1 MIGCMGC
8 GSVEKPTRI
17 FVGGTVMRG
26 TTIVVVRKD
35 GVTAMAS
42 DGQVTIGDVSV
53 KQKAV
58 KVRRLLKGEVLAGFS
73 GAVAD
78 SLALLERFEG
88 KLEEF
93 GGDLRRAAVE
103 MAKLWRTDRVLR
115 RLEAFLLVADAET
128 ILLIS
133 GGGDVLEPEEPVMG
147 IGSGGAFAHAAAL
160 ALLRYS
166 DLNAEQIAEEA
177 IRIAARLCIYTN
189 DNINL
194 EVIKR

>member
-1 MIGCMGC
+1 
-8 GSVEKPTRI
+8 
-17 FVGGTVMRG
+17 MRG

-53 KQKAV
+53 KQKAN
-58 KVRRLLKGEVLAGFS
+58 KVRRLSKGEVLAGFS

-160 ALLRYS
+160 ALLRHS

-189 DNINL
+189 ENINI

>member
-1 MIGCMGC
+1 
-8 GSVEKPTRI
+8 
-17 FVGGTVMRG
+17 MRG

-35 GVTAMAS
+35 GITAMAS

-53 KQKAV
+53 KQKAC
-58 KVRRLLKGEVLAGFS
+58 KVRRLFKGGVLAGFS

-78 SLALLERFEG
+78 SLALLERLEG

-103 MAKLWRTDRVLR
+103 MAKLWRTDRILR

-133 GGGDVLEPEEPVMG
+133 GAGDVLEPEESVMG

-189 DNINL
+189 DNINI
-194 EVIKR
+194 EVIKK

>member
-1 MIGCMGC
+1 
-8 GSVEKPTRI
+8 
-17 FVGGTVMRG
+17 MRA

-103 MAKLWRTDRVLR
+103 MAKLWRTDRILR

-133 GGGDVLEPEEPVMG
+133 GAGDVLEPEESVMG

-160 ALLRYS
+160 ALLRHS

-189 DNINL
+189 DNINI
-194 EVIKR
+194 EVIKK

>member
-1 MIGCMGC
+1 
-8 GSVEKPTRI
+8 
-17 FVGGTVMRG
+17 MRG

-35 GVTAMAS
+35 GITAMAS

-53 KQKAV
+53 KQKAC
-58 KVRRLLKGEVLAGFS
+58 KVRRLFKGGVLAGFS

-103 MAKLWRTDRVLR
+103 MAKLWRTDRILR

-133 GGGDVLEPEEPVMG
+133 GAGDVLEPEESVMG

-189 DNINL
+189 DNINI
-194 EVIKR
+194 EVIKK